1 MMNRELSTE
10 GVDKAQHLLFY
21 FKGNTDAIFCHCME
35 VLDLIYEINKGKS
48 FEEIRKRVDLY
59 QDVMYYVTKVNRK
72 EETKWT
78 RCGYCGG
85 FEKMHLDDCVFKM
98 QKEIDKK

>member
-35 VLDLIYEINKGKS
+35 VLDLIYDMNKGNS
-48 FEEIRKRVDLY
+48 FEQIRKQVDIY
-59 QDVMYYVTKVNRK
+59 QDVMYYVTKVK
-72 EETKWT
+72 KQEEPKWT

-85 FEKMHLDDCVFKM
+85 FERMHLDECVFKM
-98 QKEIDKK
+98 QQEIDRK